1 MRISIDYNR
10 HVYKRDAV
18 YITAGLQTG
27 IAFRYYRIGENTKEN
42 NLAFSH
48 FFINYMKRICDKK
61 VECQIGK
68 TVSSVSIKSSTE
80 TMFTDLRELLNT
92 LNNLE
97 LDQQTFIE
105 IKNETVE
112 NFERVYKDGSFR
124 SRYKALEIADIVKGF
139 SFGLL
144 VNNLDSLNYESFCE
158 LYQDLIRK
166 GKCAVYV
173 NGNIRDLELDE
184 LEELKSISEDASDF
198 PIVCGK
204 QIDPYLLDDAH
215 IIETARE
222 ACNTSVLHFSF
233 PESISILDRY
243 LWMALESERIPY
255 RDRET
260 TVDAYDASIIVS
272 MPDVTALKESFSGS
286 LKNDQFQNARNT
298 VLAKYSK
305 WLKKSPCLFNASY
318 VEMKM
323 NGCSLVEFLQTVD
336 GLDYE
341 SYLNAVHHIRPLIC
355 EGQIVMRREVFNG

>member
-27 IAFRYYRIGENTKEN
+27 IAFRYYRIGGNTKIN

-48 FFINYMKRICDKK
+48 FFVNYVKHICDRK

-68 TVSSVSIKSSTE
+68 TISSISIKSSTE
-80 TMFTDLRELLNT
+80 SMFTDLKELLNT
-92 LNNLE
+92 LNNLKSDHQSF
-97 LDQQTFIE
+97 LE

-112 NFERVYKDGSFR
+112 NFKRAYKDGGFR

-139 SFGLL
+139 SFSQL
-144 VNNLDSLNYESFCE
+144 VNDLDSIDYESFCS
-158 LYQDLIRK
+158 LYQDLVKK
-166 GKCAVYV
+166 GKCTVYV
-173 NGNIRDLELDE
+173 NGNIRDLQPDE
-184 LEELKSISEDASDF
+184 LEELKNISEDASDF
-198 PIVCGK
+198 PKVLGK

-222 ACNTSVLHFSF
+222 AYNTSVLHFSF
-233 PESISILDRY
+233 PKSISILDRY

-260 TVDAYDASIIVS
+260 TVDAYDASVVVS
-272 MPDVTALKESFSGS
+272 MPDVIALKESFSGS
-286 LKNDQFQNARNT
+286 LNNDQFQNARNT
-298 VLAKYSK
+298 ILAKYSK
-305 WLKKSPCLFNASY
+305 WLKKSPYSFNAAY
-318 VEMKM
+318 VEMDM

-341 SYLNAVHHIRPLIC
+341 GYLNAAQHIRPLIC
-355 EGQIVMRREVFNG
+355 EGQVVMRREVFNG